1 MADLKDPSINEA
13 YLDVRSDK
21 SDTSWLLLDY
31 ESEKSDKLKVTKT
44 GTGDLAE
51 LKEALDDSKASY
63 GYARVSYAN
72 DKESKREKFI
82 LVVWIG
88 PNCKVM
94 RRAKVCAQSPTS
106 LYARLRLPARRTDRT
121 RTPARAL
128 VAISVHS
135 ADVKEVLRVFSI
147 EVAAREKDDL
157 NQDPIVVRLRKASNQ

>member
-1 MADLKDPSINEA
+1 MVSA

-82 LVVWIG
+82 LVVRLG
-88 PNCKVM
+88 
-94 RRAKVCAQSPTS
+94 SPPVYRE
-106 LYARLRLPARRTDRT
+106 L
-121 RTPARAL
+121 AL
-128 VAISVHS
+128 I
-135 ADVKEVLRVFSI
+135 
-147 EVAAREKDDL
+147 
-157 NQDPIVVRLRKASNQ
+157 